1 MTLKINFKL
10 FIIFF
15 NVEGPPCAT
24 VVAFYK
30 KVISEIVKIREVSVK
45 LCKTLTHKITYK
57 YYHDKLLE
65 EKNGF
70 QKARSYVDGYFT
82 FELLIEEQGAQ

>member
-30 KVISEIVKIREVSVK
+30 KSDKRD
-45 LCKTLTHKITYK
+45 CK
-57 YYHDKLLE
+57 
-65 EKNGF
+65 N
-70 QKARSYVDGYFT
+70 
-82 FELLIEEQGAQ
+82 